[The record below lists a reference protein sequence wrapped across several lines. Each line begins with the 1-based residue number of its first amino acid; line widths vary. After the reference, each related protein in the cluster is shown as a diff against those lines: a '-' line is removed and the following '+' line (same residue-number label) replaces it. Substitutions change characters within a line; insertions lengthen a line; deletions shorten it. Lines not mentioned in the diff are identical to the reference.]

1 MTKSYEFNWQKH
13 VPDFLQEGAVFD
25 RFDEPLHLS
34 CDSWRFDAETS
45 LNHTH
50 TYFLFLI
57 SCVTQSGAEMTL
69 CAAHKHPQMLI
80 RGILDAADVF
90 VGESLRLNVACPA
103 CADRSQKRTPPHALT
118 HVRPDS
124 AGLRAGDVAPLV
136 CDRRG
141 SVIVTET
148 RDPFVFEPSCHFKVD
163 EFGFFLTWKSDGK
176 EGQLLECS
184 LINSIRPGV
193 VPKMKPFRGSMIRR
207 SVRRADGTRHARDP
221 GASGGR
227 ETRETLREPSRRV
240 CLLYVCTRVLLTVR
254 DYISHSGCAC
264 QILTRVRV
272 AAQPRPSLVFV
283 FCSQVFTAG
292 SDCNIYLSARLWRWL
307 VFTGADGN
315 PLQLFVKQE
324 DPKILASLEAA
335 GKSEAD
341 LDGRI
346 ICICSGP
353 DLVNLSFMYMV
364 TDNTETAKKWMEGL
378 RSVIHNFKA
387 NNVCPMTCLKKHW
400 MRLSFLTNVNG
411 KIPVRGITRTFGSG
425 KTEKGI
431 FQALKELGLPS
442 GKNDEIEHSAFTFD
456 IFYALTQKICPR
468 TDIEELFKKINGD
481 KSDYLTVEQLVS
493 FLNENQRDPRL
504 NEILFPFYDAK
515 RVMQI
520 IEKYERDADLKKK
533 VSYSIPII
541 ITYIEME
548 HPLAHYF
555 ISSSHNTYLTGR
567 QFGGKSSVE
576 MYRQVLLSG
585 CRCVELD
592 CWDGKGEDQEPIITH
607 GKAMCTDILF
617 KDVIQ
622 AIKETAFVTSEY
634 PVILSFENHC
644 SKPQQY
650 KMAKYCEEIFGDLLL
665 KQPLEGF
672 PVRDILFP
680 RTQIQTR
687 PALVSVENIESG
699 QPLPSPNDLKR
710 KILIKN
716 KRLKPEVEQT
726 LDGKELNSDM
736 KTSNTLSL
744 SEDPSDPDA
753 QDSSLR
759 KKIPDDDVTEIS
771 EATEITDAT
780 DVSEASDL
788 ENKKKGVE
796 TAEDADAEQQLIA
809 SYKYEGATTNI
820 HPYLSAMVNYA
831 QPVKFQGFEVAEERN
846 IHHNMSSFNESVGLG
861 YLKTNAIEFVKYP
874 LTSAHNYP
882 SALKRSGDTVLNDAE
897 ITSLVM
903 SFDVDV
909 SRFLG
914 NESAFVPCV
923 PCDPCW
929 AKCTFELFKGNSLSG
944 EPCLSSGSV
953 PLLFPPQTRSYNKR
967 QMSRIYPK
975 GGRVDS
981 SNYMPQI
988 FWNAGCQMVS
998 LNFQTPG
1005 TAAAA
1010 GSESRRAPLL
1020 YGERERERER
1030 RARLAAHLGM
1040 QLNQGKFEYN
1050 GACGYL
1056 LKPDFMRRAD
1066 RMFDP
1071 FSETPV
1077 DGVIAAT
1084 CSVQVFSGQ
1093 FLSDKKIG
1101 TYVEVDMYGLPTDT
1115 IRKEFRT
1122 RMVMNNGLNPYYN
1135 EEPFVFRKWH
1145 CGTAD
1150 LWSVS
1155 VVSVSRSRD
1164 ANILLHQ
1171 HKDPSVI
1178 LPDLA
1183 VLRIAV
1189 YDDNNKLIGQ
1199 RILPL
1204 DGLQAGYRH
1213 ISLRNEGNK
1222 PLSLPTVFCNIVLKT
1237 YVPDGFGDVPNENCK
1252 SDKKGKVSQVKT
1264 NVTPQSSSEVNATQN
1279 NISESKRDNSAIVNQ
1294 VNIEDLK
1301 QMKTFIKLMKKQQKE
1316 LNTLK
1321 KRHAKEHNAMQKSHC
1336 TQVDKMVAQHDKE
1349 KFTLEKLLEKA
1360 IKKRGE
1366 NNCSDLKKETAIK
1379 VETLT
1384 TDHKEKVKDMVAQ
1397 HTKEWSEMINCHST
1411 EEQEMKDA
1419 HVTQQCEL
1427 LRKLLASVQEQQTL
1441 QLKLIHERQSKE
1453 MKANQAKTSMEN
1465 SKAISQDKSIKNK
1478 AERERRVRELNCS
1491 NTKKFLEERKRLAM
1505 KQAKELEQ
1513 LQKSQREQLEKLE
1526 KFNEQAKDMQK
1537 MVKLEEDMD
1546 RRPATVPRPP
1556 ALTPP
1561 PQRRRPAN
1569 PALTVAP
1576 PTLPSSC
1583 GSGEDAAGGTDSSH
1597 TFLYAITIII
1607 FIISS
1612 AAAIMGRQL
1621 NTNVDA
1627 VWNPDHTSFYHPL
1640 RFMRPAVSELAVDL
1654 QLRIAG
1660 SVLRGAVVRIGIDA
1674 NRFPFSDE
1682 TLNFGST
1689 RV

>member
-1 MTKSYEFNWQKH
+1 MTKSYQFNWQKH
-13 VPDFLQEGAVFD
+13 IPDFLQEGAVFD
-25 RFDEPLHLS
+25 RFDE
-34 CDSWRFDAETS
+34 
-45 LNHTH
+45 
-50 TYFLFLI
+50 
-57 SCVTQSGAEMTL
+57 
-69 CAAHKHPQMLI
+69 
-80 RGILDAADVF
+80 
-90 VGESLRLNVACPA
+90 
-103 CADRSQKRTPPHALT
+103 
-118 HVRPDS
+118 
-124 AGLRAGDVAPLV
+124 
-136 CDRRG
+136 
-141 SVIVTET
+141 
-148 RDPFVFEPSCHFKVD
+148 DPFVFEPSCHFKVD

-193 VPKMKPFRGSMIRR
+193 VPK
-207 SVRRADGTRHARDP
+207 
-221 GASGGR
+221 
-227 ETRETLREPSRRV
+227 
-240 CLLYVCTRVLLTVR
+240 
-254 DYISHSGCAC
+254 
-264 QILTRVRV
+264 
-272 AAQPRPSLVFV
+272 
-283 FCSQVFTAG
+283 
-292 SDCNIYLSARLWRWL
+292 
-307 VFTGADGN
+307 
-315 PLQLFVKQE
+315 
-324 DPKILASLEAA
+324 DPKILASLEAS

-346 ICICSGP
+346 ICVCSGT

-364 TDNTETAKKWMEGL
+364 TDSTDTAKKWMEGL
-378 RSVIHNFKA
+378 KSVIHNFKA

-504 NEILFPFYDAK
+504 NEILFPFYEAK

-520 IEKYERDADLKKK
+520 IEKYERDTDLKKK
-533 VSYSIPII
+533 GHMSSDGFCRYLMSDENAPVFLDRLDLCQ
-541 ITYIEME
+541 EME

-592 CWDGKGEDQEPIITH
+592 CWDGKSEDQEPIITH

-617 KDVIQ
+617 KVSTNQTSRHSTVHRSQCMLYLLFYGDTGSVLICLRCSTHVI
-622 AIKETAFVTSEY
+622 IHICVL
-634 PVILSFENHC
+634 INHIY
-644 SKPQQY
+644 QY
-650 KMAKYCEEIFGDLLL
+650 
-665 KQPLEGF
+665 
-672 PVRDILFP
+672 
-680 RTQIQTR
+680 TQTGSRKLISR
-687 PALVSVENIESG
+687 VCVCVCANS
-699 QPLPSPNDLKR
+699 DLK
-710 KILIKN
+710 
-716 KRLKPEVEQT
+716 
-726 LDGKELNSDM
+726 S
-736 KTSNTLSL
+736 SNTVSL
-744 SEDPSDPDA
+744 SEDPDAEA
-753 QDSSLR
+753 QDSSR
-759 KKIPDDDVTEIS
+759 KKIPNDDVTEIS
-771 EATEITDAT
+771 EATEIMDAT
-780 DVSEASDL
+780 DVSEVSEL
-788 ENKKKGVE
+788 ENKKKVVE
-796 TAEDADAEQQLIA
+796 AAEDADAEQQLIA

-831 QPVKFQGFEVAEERN
+831 QPVKFQSFEVAEERN

-861 YLKTNAIEFVKYP
+861 YLKTNAIEFV
-874 LTSAHNYP
+874 N
-882 SALKRSGDTVLNDAE
+882 
-897 ITSLVM
+897 
-903 SFDVDV
+903 
-909 SRFLG
+909 
-914 NESAFVPCV
+914 
-923 PCDPCW
+923 
-929 AKCTFELFKGNSLSG
+929 
-944 EPCLSSGSV
+944 
-953 PLLFPPQTRSYNKR
+953 YNKR

-998 LNFQTPG
+998 LNFQTPDVG
-1005 TAAAA
+1005 
-1010 GSESRRAPLL
+1010 L
-1020 YGERERERER
+1020 
-1030 RARLAAHLGM
+1030 
-1040 QLNQGKFEYN
+1040 
-1050 GACGYL
+1050 YL

-1135 EEPFVFRKWH
+1135 EEPFVFRK
-1145 CGTAD
+1145 
-1150 LWSVS
+1150 
-1155 VVSVSRSRD
+1155 
-1164 ANILLHQ
+1164 
-1171 HKDPSVI
+1171 VI

-1183 VLRIAV
+1183 VLRIAE
-1189 YDDNNKLIGQ
+1189 YDDNNKRIGQ

-1204 DGLQAGYRH
+1204 DGLQAGSRH

-1222 PLSLPTVFCNIVLKT
+1222 PLSLSTVFCNIVLKT
-1237 YVPDGFGDVPNENCK
+1237 YVPDGFGAIVDALSDPKKFLTIAEKRADQMRALGIETSDIADIPNENCK

-1279 NISESKRDNSAIVNQ
+1279 NVSESKRDNSAIVNH

-1366 NNCSDLKKETAIK
+1366 NNCSELKKETAIK
-1379 VETLT
+1379 VEMLT
-1384 TDHKEKVKDMVAQ
+1384 TDHKEKVKDIVAQ

-1453 MKANQAKTSMEN
+1453 MKGNQAKTSMEN

-1478 AERERRVRELNCS
+1478 AERERRVRELNSS

-1513 LQKSQREQLEKLE
+1513 LQKSQREQLDKLE
-1526 KFNEQAKDMQK
+1526 KFNEQLLKSHHANSQTQGQRHA
-1537 MVKLEEDMD
+1537 ED
-1546 RRPATVPRPP
+1546 
-1556 ALTPP
+1556 
-1561 PQRRRPAN
+1561 
-1569 PALTVAP
+1569 
-1576 PTLPSSC
+1576 
-1583 GSGEDAAGGTDSSH
+1583 GEAGGGHGPQTSH
-1597 TFLYAITIII
+1597 GGV
-1607 FIISS
+1607 S
-1612 AAAIMGRQL
+1612 A
-1621 NTNVDA
+1621 
-1627 VWNPDHTSFYHPL
+1627 P
-1640 RFMRPAVSELAVDL
+1640 
-1654 QLRIAG
+1654 
-1660 SVLRGAVVRIGIDA
+1660 SV
-1674 NRFPFSDE
+1674 N
-1682 TLNFGST
+1682 
-1689 RV
+1689 

>member
-1 MTKSYEFNWQKH
+1 
-13 VPDFLQEGAVFD
+13 PDPTEQQTVKLLTLLILRCVF
-25 RFDEPLHLS
+25 
-34 CDSWRFDAETS
+34 
-45 LNHTH
+45 
-50 TYFLFLI
+50 
-57 SCVTQSGAEMTL
+57 Q
-69 CAAHKHPQMLI
+69 
-80 RGILDAADVF
+80 
-90 VGESLRLNVACPA
+90 
-103 CADRSQKRTPPHALT
+103 
-118 HVRPDS
+118 
-124 AGLRAGDVAPLV
+124 
-136 CDRRG
+136 
-141 SVIVTET
+141 
-148 RDPFVFEPSCHFKVD
+148 DPFVFEPSCHFKVD

-176 EGQLLECS
+176 
-184 LINSIRPGV
+184 
-193 VPKMKPFRGSMIRR
+193 
-207 SVRRADGTRHARDP
+207 VR
-221 GASGGR
+221 
-227 ETRETLREPSRRV
+227 
-240 CLLYVCTRVLLTVR
+240 
-254 DYISHSGCAC
+254 
-264 QILTRVRV
+264 
-272 AAQPRPSLVFV
+272 FV
-283 FCSQVFTAG
+283 FI
-292 SDCNIYLSARLWRWL
+292 N
-307 VFTGADGN
+307 
-315 PLQLFVKQE
+315 

-346 ICICSGP
+346 ICMCSGT

-364 TDNTETAKKWMEGL
+364 MDNTDTAKV
-378 RSVIHNFKA
+378 SVTTA
-387 NNVCPMTCLKKHW
+387 TC
-400 MRLSFLTNVNG
+400 V
-411 KIPVRGITRTFGSG
+411 ITRTFGSG

-504 NEILFPFYDAK
+504 NEILFPFYEAK

-533 VSYSIPII
+533 GHMSSDGFCRYLMSDENAPVFLDRLDLCQ
-541 ITYIEME
+541 EME

-644 SKPQQY
+644 SKTQQY
-650 KMAKYCEEIFGDLLL
+650 KMAKYCEEIFGELLL

-672 PVRDILFP
+672 P
-680 RTQIQTR
+680 
-687 PALVSVENIESG
+687 IEAG
-699 QPLPSPNDLKR
+699 QPLPSPSDLKR

-716 KRLKPEVEQT
+716 KRLKPEVEQKQLESFKKHMEAGEMSIQT
-726 LDGKELNSDM
+726 GEDENDEDLDSAGEQEEGASAVRL
-736 KTSNTLSL
+736 T
-744 SEDPSDPDA
+744 EGA
-753 QDSSLR
+753 AAA
-759 KKIPDDDVTEIS
+759 DVTER
-771 EATEITDAT
+771 DA
-780 DVSEASDL
+780 VFLHQS
-788 ENKKKGVE
+788 GE

-831 QPVKFQGFEVAEERN
+831 QPVKFQSFEVAEERN

-861 YLKTNAIEFVKYP
+861 YLKTNAIEFV
-874 LTSAHNYP
+874 N
-882 SALKRSGDTVLNDAE
+882 
-897 ITSLVM
+897 
-903 SFDVDV
+903 
-909 SRFLG
+909 
-914 NESAFVPCV
+914 
-923 PCDPCW
+923 
-929 AKCTFELFKGNSLSG
+929 
-944 EPCLSSGSV
+944 
-953 PLLFPPQTRSYNKR
+953 YNKR

-998 LNFQTPG
+998 LNFQTPD
-1005 TAAAA
+1005 
-1010 GSESRRAPLL
+1010 
-1020 YGERERERER
+1020 
-1030 RARLAAHLGM
+1030 LGM

-1135 EEPFVFRKWH
+1135 EEPFVFRK
-1145 CGTAD
+1145 
-1150 LWSVS
+1150 L
-1155 VVSVSRSRD
+1155 
-1164 ANILLHQ
+1164 
-1171 HKDPSVI
+1171 I

-1237 YVPDGFGDVPNENCK
+1237 YVPDGFGAIVDALSDPKKFLTIAEKRADQMRALGIETSDIADVPNENCK
-1252 SDKKGKVSQVKT
+1252 SDKKGKVNQVKT

-1279 NISESKRDNSAIVNQ
+1279 NVSENKRDNSAIVNQ

-1321 KRHAKEHNAMQKSHC
+1321 KRHTKEHNAMQKSHC
-1336 TQVDKMVAQHDKE
+1336 TQVDKIVAQHDKE

-1366 NNCSDLKKETAIK
+1366 NNCSELKKETAIK
-1379 VETLT
+1379 VEMLT

-1441 QLKLIHERQSKE
+1441 QLKLIHEQSKE
-1453 MKANQAKTSMEN
+1453 MKGNQAKMSMEN

-1478 AERERRVRELNCS
+1478 AERERRVRELNSS
-1491 NTKKFLEERKRLAM
+1491 NTKKFLEERKR
-1505 KQAKELEQ
+1505 
-1513 LQKSQREQLEKLE
+1513 
-1526 KFNEQAKDMQK
+1526 
-1537 MVKLEEDMD
+1537 V
-1546 RRPATVPRPP
+1546 
-1556 ALTPP
+1556 
-1561 PQRRRPAN
+1561 
-1569 PALTVAP
+1569 
-1576 PTLPSSC
+1576 
-1583 GSGEDAAGGTDSSH
+1583 G
-1597 TFLYAITIII
+1597 
-1607 FIISS
+1607 
-1612 AAAIMGRQL
+1612 
-1621 NTNVDA
+1621 
-1627 VWNPDHTSFYHPL
+1627 
-1640 RFMRPAVSELAVDL
+1640 
-1654 QLRIAG
+1654 
-1660 SVLRGAVVRIGIDA
+1660 
-1674 NRFPFSDE
+1674 
-1682 TLNFGST
+1682 
-1689 RV
+1689 

>member
-1 MTKSYEFNWQKH
+1 MTKSYQFNWQKH
-13 VPDFLQEGAVFD
+13 IPDFLQEGAVFD
-25 RFDEPLHLS
+25 RFDE
-34 CDSWRFDAETS
+34 
-45 LNHTH
+45 
-50 TYFLFLI
+50 
-57 SCVTQSGAEMTL
+57 
-69 CAAHKHPQMLI
+69 
-80 RGILDAADVF
+80 
-90 VGESLRLNVACPA
+90 
-103 CADRSQKRTPPHALT
+103 
-118 HVRPDS
+118 
-124 AGLRAGDVAPLV
+124 
-136 CDRRG
+136 
-141 SVIVTET
+141 
-148 RDPFVFEPSCHFKVD
+148 DPFVFEPSCHFKVD

-193 VPKMKPFRGSMIRR
+193 VPK
-207 SVRRADGTRHARDP
+207 
-221 GASGGR
+221 
-227 ETRETLREPSRRV
+227 
-240 CLLYVCTRVLLTVR
+240 
-254 DYISHSGCAC
+254 
-264 QILTRVRV
+264 
-272 AAQPRPSLVFV
+272 
-283 FCSQVFTAG
+283 
-292 SDCNIYLSARLWRWL
+292 
-307 VFTGADGN
+307 
-315 PLQLFVKQE
+315 
-324 DPKILASLEAA
+324 DPKILASLEAS

-346 ICICSGP
+346 ICVCSGT

-364 TDNTETAKKWMEGL
+364 TDSTDTAKKWMEGL
-378 RSVIHNFKA
+378 KSVIHNFKA

-504 NEILFPFYDAK
+504 NEILFPFYEAK

-520 IEKYERDADLKKK
+520 IEKYERDTDLKKK
-533 VSYSIPII
+533 GHMSSDGFCRYLMSDENAPVFLDRLDLCQ
-541 ITYIEME
+541 EME

-592 CWDGKGEDQEPIITH
+592 CWDGKSEDQEPIITH

-617 KDVIQ
+617 KVSTNQTSRHSTVHRSQCMLTGRCETLFGGLTLWLTGRAAFIHICY
-622 AIKETAFVTSEY
+622 IKVSARWLKSHS
-634 PVILSFENHC
+634 LSAADFKLQFSVGAGE
-644 SKPQQY
+644 Q
-650 KMAKYCEEIFGDLLL
+650 EEGASAVRLTDGAAAADLT
-665 KQPLEGF
+665 E
-672 PVRDILFP
+672 RDAVFLH
-680 RTQIQTR
+680 Q
-687 PALVSVENIESG
+687 SVE
-699 QPLPSPNDLKR
+699 
-710 KILIKN
+710 
-716 KRLKPEVEQT
+716 
-726 LDGKELNSDM
+726 
-736 KTSNTLSL
+736 
-744 SEDPSDPDA
+744 A
-753 QDSSLR
+753 
-759 KKIPDDDVTEIS
+759 
-771 EATEITDAT
+771 
-780 DVSEASDL
+780 
-788 ENKKKGVE
+788 
-796 TAEDADAEQQLIA
+796 AEDADAEQQLIA

-831 QPVKFQGFEVAEERN
+831 QPVKFQSFEVAEERN

-861 YLKTNAIEFVKYP
+861 YLKTNAIEFV
-874 LTSAHNYP
+874 N
-882 SALKRSGDTVLNDAE
+882 
-897 ITSLVM
+897 
-903 SFDVDV
+903 
-909 SRFLG
+909 
-914 NESAFVPCV
+914 
-923 PCDPCW
+923 
-929 AKCTFELFKGNSLSG
+929 
-944 EPCLSSGSV
+944 
-953 PLLFPPQTRSYNKR
+953 YNKR

-998 LNFQTPG
+998 LNFQTPVIPV
-1005 TAAAA
+1005 TL
-1010 GSESRRAPLL
+1010 SCR
-1020 YGERERERER
+1020 
-1030 RARLAAHLGM
+1030 
-1040 QLNQGKFEYN
+1040 
-1050 GACGYL
+1050 YL

-1135 EEPFVFRKWH
+1135 EEPFVFRK
-1145 CGTAD
+1145 
-1150 LWSVS
+1150 
-1155 VVSVSRSRD
+1155 
-1164 ANILLHQ
+1164 
-1171 HKDPSVI
+1171 VI

-1183 VLRIAV
+1183 VLRIAE
-1189 YDDNNKLIGQ
+1189 YDDNNKRIGQ

-1204 DGLQAGYRH
+1204 DGLQAGSRH

-1222 PLSLPTVFCNIVLKT
+1222 PLSLSTVFCNIVLKT
-1237 YVPDGFGDVPNENCK
+1237 YVPDGFGAIVDALSDPKKFLTIAEKRADQMRALGIETSDIADIPNENCK

-1279 NISESKRDNSAIVNQ
+1279 NVSESKRDNSAIVNH

-1366 NNCSDLKKETAIK
+1366 NNCSELKKETAIK
-1379 VETLT
+1379 VEMLT
-1384 TDHKEKVKDMVAQ
+1384 TDHKEKVKDIVAQ

-1453 MKANQAKTSMEN
+1453 MKGNQAKTSMEN

-1478 AERERRVRELNCS
+1478 AERERRVRELNSS
-1491 NTKKFLEERKRLAM
+1491 NTKKFLEERKR
-1505 KQAKELEQ
+1505 
-1513 LQKSQREQLEKLE
+1513 
-1526 KFNEQAKDMQK
+1526 
-1537 MVKLEEDMD
+1537 V
-1546 RRPATVPRPP
+1546 
-1556 ALTPP
+1556 
-1561 PQRRRPAN
+1561 
-1569 PALTVAP
+1569 
-1576 PTLPSSC
+1576 
-1583 GSGEDAAGGTDSSH
+1583 G
-1597 TFLYAITIII
+1597 
-1607 FIISS
+1607 
-1612 AAAIMGRQL
+1612 
-1621 NTNVDA
+1621 
-1627 VWNPDHTSFYHPL
+1627 
-1640 RFMRPAVSELAVDL
+1640 
-1654 QLRIAG
+1654 
-1660 SVLRGAVVRIGIDA
+1660 
-1674 NRFPFSDE
+1674 
-1682 TLNFGST
+1682 
-1689 RV
+1689 

>member
-25 RFDEPLHLS
+25 RFDE
-34 CDSWRFDAETS
+34 
-45 LNHTH
+45 
-50 TYFLFLI
+50 
-57 SCVTQSGAEMTL
+57 
-69 CAAHKHPQMLI
+69 
-80 RGILDAADVF
+80 
-90 VGESLRLNVACPA
+90 
-103 CADRSQKRTPPHALT
+103 
-118 HVRPDS
+118 
-124 AGLRAGDVAPLV
+124 
-136 CDRRG
+136 
-141 SVIVTET
+141 
-148 RDPFVFEPSCHFKVD
+148 DPFVFEPSCHFKVD

-176 EGQLLECS
+176 EGQLLESS
-184 LINSIRPGV
+184 LINSVRPGV
-193 VPKMKPFRGSMIRR
+193 VPK
-207 SVRRADGTRHARDP
+207 
-221 GASGGR
+221 
-227 ETRETLREPSRRV
+227 
-240 CLLYVCTRVLLTVR
+240 
-254 DYISHSGCAC
+254 
-264 QILTRVRV
+264 
-272 AAQPRPSLVFV
+272 
-283 FCSQVFTAG
+283 
-292 SDCNIYLSARLWRWL
+292 
-307 VFTGADGN
+307 
-315 PLQLFVKQE
+315 

-346 ICICSGP
+346 ICVCSGP

-364 TDNTETAKKWMEGL
+364 TDNTDTAKKWMEGL
-378 RSVIHNFKA
+378 KSVIHNFKA

-400 MRLSFLTNVNG
+400 MRLSFVTNVNG
-411 KIPVRGITRTFGSG
+411 KIPVRCITRTFGSG

-481 KSDYLTVEQLVS
+481 KSDYLTLEQLVS

-504 NEILFPFYDAK
+504 NEILFPFYEAK

-533 VSYSIPII
+533 GHMSSDGFCRYLMSDENAPVFLDRLDLCQ
-541 ITYIEME
+541 EME
-548 HPLAHYF
+548 HPLAHYL

-622 AIKETAFVTSEY
+622 AIKDTAFVTSEY

-644 SKPQQY
+644 SKTQQY
-650 KMAKYCEEIFGDLLL
+650 KMAKYCEEIFGELLL

-672 PVRDILFP
+672 P
-680 RTQIQTR
+680 
-687 PALVSVENIESG
+687 IEAG
-699 QPLPSPNDLKR
+699 QPLPSPSDLKR

-716 KRLKPEVEQT
+716 KRLKPEVEQKQLESFKKHMEAGEMSIQT
-726 LDGKELNSDM
+726 GEDENDEDLDSGKHKHTVTHIYIYHVLQ
-736 KTSNTLSL
+736 LC
-744 SEDPSDPDA
+744 
-753 QDSSLR
+753 SSHHSVFQ
-759 KKIPDDDVTEIS
+759 IPDEDVTEIS

-780 DVSEASDL
+780 DVSEASEL

-831 QPVKFQGFEVAEERN
+831 QPVKFQSFEVAEERN

-861 YLKTNAIEFVKYP
+861 YLKTNAIEFV
-874 LTSAHNYP
+874 N
-882 SALKRSGDTVLNDAE
+882 
-897 ITSLVM
+897 
-903 SFDVDV
+903 
-909 SRFLG
+909 
-914 NESAFVPCV
+914 
-923 PCDPCW
+923 
-929 AKCTFELFKGNSLSG
+929 
-944 EPCLSSGSV
+944 
-953 PLLFPPQTRSYNKR
+953 YNKR

-981 SNYMPQI
+981 SNYMSSV

-998 LNFQTPG
+998 LNFQTPD
-1005 TAAAA
+1005 
-1010 GSESRRAPLL
+1010 
-1020 YGERERERER
+1020 
-1030 RARLAAHLGM
+1030 LGM

-1077 DGVIAAT
+1077 DGVIA
-1084 CSVQVFSGQ
+1084 VFSGQ

-1135 EEPFVFRKWH
+1135 EEPFVFRK
-1145 CGTAD
+1145 
-1150 LWSVS
+1150 
-1155 VVSVSRSRD
+1155 
-1164 ANILLHQ
+1164 
-1171 HKDPSVI
+1171 VI

-1237 YVPDGFGDVPNENCK
+1237 YVPDGFGGEHTHTRVFMLITPTPIMPVAALTSDIADVPNESCK

-1264 NVTPQSSSEVNATQN
+1264 NVTPQSSSDVNATQN
-1279 NISESKRDNSAIVNQ
+1279 NVSENKHDERVFCSQ
-1294 VNIEDLK
+1294 
-1301 QMKTFIKLMKKQQKE
+1301 
-1316 LNTLK
+1316 
-1321 KRHAKEHNAMQKSHC
+1321 EHNAMQKSHC
-1336 TQVDKMVAQHDKE
+1336 TQVDRMVAQHDKE
-1349 KFTLEKLLEKA
+1349 KFSLEKLLEKA

-1366 NNCSDLKKETAIK
+1366 NNCSELKKETAIK

-1384 TDHKEKVKDMVAQ
+1384 TDHKEKVKDIVAQ

-1453 MKANQAKTSMEN
+1453 MKGNQAKTSMEN

-1478 AERERRVRELNCS
+1478 AERERRVRELNSS

-1513 LQKSQREQLEKLE
+1513 LQKSQREQLDKLE
-1526 KFNEQAKDMQK
+1526 KFNEQ
-1537 MVKLEEDMD
+1537 VKL
-1546 RRPATVPRPP
+1546 
-1556 ALTPP
+1556 
-1561 PQRRRPAN
+1561 
-1569 PALTVAP
+1569 
-1576 PTLPSSC
+1576 
-1583 GSGEDAAGGTDSSH
+1583 
-1597 TFLYAITIII
+1597 
-1607 FIISS
+1607 
-1612 AAAIMGRQL
+1612 
-1621 NTNVDA
+1621 
-1627 VWNPDHTSFYHPL
+1627 
-1640 RFMRPAVSELAVDL
+1640 RPAVVHAHRRHAEDGE
-1654 QLRIAG
+1654 AG
-1660 SVLRGAVVRIGIDA
+1660 GGHGPQTSHGGVSAPPV
-1674 NRFPFSDE
+1674 N
-1682 TLNFGST
+1682 
-1689 RV
+1689 